1 MDLKEFINKV
11 IIEEGLK
18 SDDIEAIVK
27 DINEHAREKAVNY
40 VDGIRVASIS
50 DEDVRGMIIDFINKS
65 SNEVKEAPATKKEV
79 NDGESKQISLFESIQ
94 TY

>member
-1 MDLKEFINKV
+1 MNLKEFINKV

-27 DINEHAREKAVNY
+27 DINEHAREKAVNN
-40 VDGIRVASIS
+40 VACIS

>member
-1 MDLKEFINKV
+1 MNLKEFINKV

-27 DINEHAREKAVNY
+27 DINKHAREKAVDN
-40 VDGIRVASIS
+40 VACIS

-65 SNEVKEAPATKKEV
+65 SNEVKEAPETKKEV

>member
-18 SDDIEAIVK
+18 SDNIEAIIE
-27 DINEHAREKAVNY
+27 DIADRAREKAVKNHGY
-40 VDGIRVASIS
+40 SVAAIS

>member
-11 IIEEGLK
+11 IIEEDLK

-27 DINEHAREKAVNY
+27 DINERAREKAVNN
-40 VDGIRVASIS
+40 VACIS